1 MAIRSATKDKHMRQ
15 RLAQEAAR
23 LMAEEGVRDFYAAK
37 RKAAERL
44 GAPHTQNMPR
54 NKEIE
59 EALQDY
65 QRLFLGAEGAEQLQR
80 LREAASQAMRFFAP
94 FEPRLTGSVLT
105 GTAGAHSDVN
115 LHLFADTLE
124 EVTLFLLDAGIP
136 FEPGQRRVRLNRET
150 SDDIPTLRFL
160 AGDQPIE
167 VLVFPANGIRQ
178 APLSPVDGRPME
190 RASLSRVEE
199 LLAQEW
205 EAGAEP
211 TP

>member
-1 MAIRSATKDKHMRQ
+1 MAIRIPTKDKHMRQ

-23 LMAEEGVRDFYAAK
+23 LMAEEGVQDFYAAK

-65 QRLFLGAEGAEQLQR
+65 QRLFLGSEGEERLRR
-80 LREAASQAMRFFAP
+80 LREAAIQAMHFFAS
-94 FEPRLTGSVLT
+94 FEPRLAGSVLA

-115 LHLFADTLE
+115 LHLFADTPE
-124 EVTLFLLDAGIP
+124 EVSLFLMGAGVP
-136 FEPGQRRVRLNRET
+136 FEAGMRRMRLNRET
-150 SDDIPTLRFL
+150 SGDIPSVRFL
-160 AGDQPIE
+160 AGEQPIE
-167 VLVFPANGIRQ
+167 ALIFPANGIRQ

-190 RASLSRVEE
+190 RASLARVEE
-199 LLAQEW
+199 LLTQEW
-205 EAGAEP
+205 EPGPEP
-211 TP
+211 VR

>member
-1 MAIRSATKDKHMRQ
+1 MAIRIPTKDKHMRQ

-23 LMAEEGVRDFYAAK
+23 LMAEEGVQDFFAAK

-65 QRLFLGAEGAEQLQR
+65 QRLFLGAEGTEQLRR
-80 LREAASQAMRFFAP
+80 LRAAAVQAMRFFAP
-94 FEPRLTGSVLT
+94 FEPRLAGSVLT

-115 LHLFADTLE
+115 LHLFADAPE
-124 EVTLFLLDAGIP
+124 EVNLFLMGAGIP
-136 FEPGQRRVRLNRET
+136 FEVGLRRLRLNRET
-150 SDDIPTLRFL
+150 SGDIPSVRFL
-160 AGDQPIE
+160 AGEHTIE
-167 VLVFPANGIRQ
+167 ALIFPANGIRQ

-190 RASLSRVEE
+190 RAALGRVEE
-199 LLAQEW
+199 LLE
-205 EAGAEP
+205 GGSLSD
-211 TP
+211 

>member
-1 MAIRSATKDKHMRQ
+1 MAIRIPTKDKHMRQ

-23 LMAEEGVRDFYAAK
+23 LMAEEGVQDFFAAK

-44 GAPHTQNMPR
+44 GAPNTQNMPR

-65 QRLFLGAEGAEQLQR
+65 QRLFLGAEGAEQLRR
-80 LREAASQAMRFFAP
+80 LRVAAVQAMRFFAP
-94 FEPRLTGSVLT
+94 FEPRLAGSVLT

-115 LHLFADTLE
+115 LHLFADAPE
-124 EVTLFLLDAGIP
+124 DVNLFLMGAGIP
-136 FEPGQRRVRLNRET
+136 FEVGLRRLRLNRET
-150 SDDIPTLRFL
+150 SGDIPSVRFL
-160 AGDQPIE
+160 AGEQTIE
-167 VLVFPANGIRQ
+167 ALIFPANGIRQ

-190 RASLSRVEE
+190 RAALGRVEE

-205 EAGAEP
+205 EQGPEP

>member
-1 MAIRSATKDKHMRQ
+1 MAIRIPTKDKHMRQ

-23 LMAEEGVRDFYAAK
+23 LMAEEGVQDFFTAK

-65 QRLFLGAEGAEQLQR
+65 QRLFLGAQGEERLRQ
-80 LREAASQAMRFFAP
+80 LREAALQAMRFFAP
-94 FEPRLTGSVLT
+94 FEPRLAGSVLA

-115 LHLFADTLE
+115 LHLFADAPE
-124 EVTLFLLDAGIP
+124 EVNLFLMGAGVP
-136 FEPGQRRVRLNRET
+136 FEVSVRRMRLNRET
-150 SDDIPTLRFL
+150 SGDIPAVRFL
-160 AGDQPIE
+160 AGEQSIE
-167 VLVFPANGIRQ
+167 ALIFPANGIRQ

-190 RASLSRVEE
+190 RANLNRVEE
-199 LLAQEW
+199 LL
-205 EAGAEP
+205 GGGRLSD
-211 TP
+211 

>member
-1 MAIRSATKDKHMRQ
+1 MAIRIPTKDKHMRQ

-23 LMAEEGVRDFYAAK
+23 LMAEEGVQDFFTAK

-65 QRLFLGAEGAEQLQR
+65 QRLFLGAEGAEQLGR
-80 LREAASQAMRFFAP
+80 LREAAVQAMRFFAP
-94 FEPRLTGSVLT
+94 FEPRLAGSVLT

-115 LHLFADTLE
+115 LHLFVDAPE
-124 EVTLFLLDAGIP
+124 EVNLFLMGAGIP
-136 FEPGQRRVRLNRET
+136 FEVGLRRLRLNRET
-150 SDDIPTLRFL
+150 SGDIPSVRFL
-160 AGDQPIE
+160 AGEQSIE
-167 VLVFPANGIRQ
+167 ALIFPANGIRQ

-190 RASLSRVEE
+190 RAALGRVEE

-205 EAGAEP
+205 KQGSEP
-211 TP
+211 NP

>member
-1 MAIRSATKDKHMRQ
+1 MAIRTPTKDKHMRQ

-23 LMAEEGVRDFYAAK
+23 LMAEEGVQDFFTAK

-65 QRLFLGAEGAEQLQR
+65 QRLFLGAEGAEQLWR
-80 LREAASQAMRFFAP
+80 LREAAVQAMRFFAP
-94 FEPRLTGSVLT
+94 FEPRLAGSVLT

-115 LHLFADTLE
+115 LHLFADAPE
-124 EVTLFLLDAGIP
+124 EVNLFLMGAGIP
-136 FEPGQRRVRLNRET
+136 FEVGLRRLRLNRET
-150 SDDIPTLRFL
+150 SGDIPSVRFL
-160 AGDQPIE
+160 AGEQSIE
-167 VLVFPANGIRQ
+167 ALIFPANGIRQ

-190 RASLSRVEE
+190 RAALGRVEE
-199 LLAQEW
+199 LLTQEW
-205 EAGAEP
+205 KQGSEP
-211 TP
+211 TS

>member
-1 MAIRSATKDKHMRQ
+1 MAIRIPTKDKHMRQ

-23 LMAEEGVRDFYAAK
+23 LMAEEGVQNFFTAK

-44 GAPHTQNMPR
+44 GAPNTQNMPR

-65 QRLFLGAEGAEQLQR
+65 QRLFLGAEGAEQLRR
-80 LREAASQAMRFFAP
+80 LREAAVQAMRFFAP
-94 FEPRLTGSVLT
+94 FEPRLAGSVLT

-115 LHLFADTLE
+115 LHLFVDAPE
-124 EVTLFLLDAGIP
+124 EVNLFLMGAGIP
-136 FEPGQRRVRLNRET
+136 FEVGLRRLRLNRET
-150 SDDIPTLRFL
+150 SGDIPSVRFL
-160 AGDQPIE
+160 AGEQTIE
-167 VLVFPANGIRQ
+167 ALIFPANGIRQ
-178 APLSPVDGRPME
+178 APLSPVNGRPME
-190 RASLSRVEE
+190 RASLARVEE

-205 EAGAEP
+205 EQGPES

>member
-1 MAIRSATKDKHMRQ
+1 MRQ

-23 LMAEEGVRDFYAAK
+23 LMAEEGVQDFFTAK

-65 QRLFLGAEGAEQLQR
+65 QRLFLGAEGAEQLWR
-80 LREAASQAMRFFAP
+80 LREAAVQAMRFFAP
-94 FEPRLTGSVLT
+94 FEPRLAGSVLT

-115 LHLFADTLE
+115 LHLFADAPE
-124 EVTLFLLDAGIP
+124 EVNLFLMGAGIP
-136 FEPGQRRVRLNRET
+136 FEVGLRRLRLNRET
-150 SDDIPTLRFL
+150 SGDIPSVRFL
-160 AGDQPIE
+160 AGEQSIE
-167 VLVFPANGIRQ
+167 ALIFPANGIRQ

-190 RASLSRVEE
+190 RAALGRVEE
-199 LLAQEW
+199 LLTQEW
-205 EAGAEP
+205 KQGSEP
-211 TP
+211 TL

>member
-1 MAIRSATKDKHMRQ
+1 MAIRIPTKDKHMRQ

-23 LMAEEGVRDFYAAK
+23 LMAEEGVQDFFTAK

-65 QRLFLGAEGAEQLQR
+65 QRLFLGAEGAEQLWR
-80 LREAASQAMRFFAP
+80 LREAAVQAMRFFAP
-94 FEPRLTGSVLT
+94 FEPRLAGSVLT

-115 LHLFADTLE
+115 LHLFADAPE
-124 EVTLFLLDAGIP
+124 EVNLFLMGAGIP
-136 FEPGQRRVRLNRET
+136 FEVGLRRLRLNRET
-150 SDDIPTLRFL
+150 SGDIPSVRFL
-160 AGDQPIE
+160 AGEQSIE
-167 VLVFPANGIRQ
+167 ALIFPANGIRQ

-190 RASLSRVEE
+190 RAALCRVEE
-199 LLAQEW
+199 LLAQEC
-205 EAGAEP
+205 EQGSEP

>member
-1 MAIRSATKDKHMRQ
+1 MAIRIPTKDKHMRQ

-23 LMAEEGVRDFYAAK
+23 LMAEEGVQDFFAAK

-65 QRLFLGAEGAEQLQR
+65 QRLFLGAEGAEQLRR
-80 LREAASQAMRFFAP
+80 LREAAVQAMRFFAP
-94 FEPRLTGSVLT
+94 FEPRLAGSVLA

-115 LHLFADTLE
+115 LHLFADAPE
-124 EVTLFLLDAGIP
+124 EVNLFLMGAGIP
-136 FEPGQRRVRLNRET
+136 FEVGLRRLRLNRET
-150 SDDIPTLRFL
+150 SGDIPSVRFL
-160 AGDQPIE
+160 AGEQSIE
-167 VLVFPANGIRQ
+167 ALIFPANGIRQ
-178 APLSPVDGRPME
+178 APLSPVDGRPTE
-190 RASLSRVEE
+190 RASLARVEE

-205 EAGAEP
+205 EQGPEP

>member
-1 MAIRSATKDKHMRQ
+1 MAIRIPTKDKHMRQ

-23 LMAEEGVRDFYAAK
+23 LMAEEGVQDFFTAK

-65 QRLFLGAEGAEQLQR
+65 QRLFLGAEGAEQLGR
-80 LREAASQAMRFFAP
+80 LREAAVQAMRFFAP
-94 FEPRLTGSVLT
+94 FEPRLAGSVLT

-115 LHLFADTLE
+115 LHLFADAPE
-124 EVTLFLLDAGIP
+124 EVNLFLMGAGIP
-136 FEPGQRRVRLNRET
+136 FEVGLRRLRLNRET
-150 SDDIPTLRFL
+150 SGDIPSVRFL
-160 AGDQPIE
+160 AGEQSIE
-167 VLVFPANGIRQ
+167 ALIFPANGIRQ

-190 RASLSRVEE
+190 RAALGRVEE

-205 EAGAEP
+205 KQGSEP
-211 TP
+211 NP

>member
-1 MAIRSATKDKHMRQ
+1 MAIRTPTKDKHMRQ

-23 LMAEEGVRDFYAAK
+23 LMAEEGVQDFFTAK

-65 QRLFLGAEGAEQLQR
+65 QRLFLGAEGAEQLWR
-80 LREAASQAMRFFAP
+80 LREAAVQAMRFFAP
-94 FEPRLTGSVLT
+94 FEPRLAGSVLT

-115 LHLFADTLE
+115 LHLFADAPE
-124 EVTLFLLDAGIP
+124 EVNLFLMGAGIP
-136 FEPGQRRVRLNRET
+136 FEVGLRRLRLNRET
-150 SDDIPTLRFL
+150 SGDIPSVRFL
-160 AGDQPIE
+160 AGEQSIE
-167 VLVFPANGIRQ
+167 ALIFPANGIRQ

-190 RASLSRVEE
+190 RAALGRVEE
-199 LLAQEW
+199 LLTQEW
-205 EAGAEP
+205 KQGSEP
-211 TP
+211 TL